1 MHGLS
6 HLSGI
11 KLLGDVDPTLPLP
24 PLKLELSRYS
34 KSAAQTII
42 NAGGEVK
49 AVYHNNLSL
58 RKEWY
63 PEKFMDKEIKDAKPT
78 RKNDICKFFFMSRFH
93 FSLADALRLQV
104 YYTNPAK
111 YGYLAEEIKAPVR
124 KMTPQEWSEVKSA

>member
-11 KLLGDVDPTLPLP
+11 KLLGDADPTLPLP

-78 RKNDICKFFFMSRFH
+78 RKTISVS
-93 FSLADALRLQV
+93 FSSCLASIFRSLML
-104 YYTNPAK
+104 
-111 YGYLAEEIKAPVR
+111 YGYKCITLTPLSMVTSPR
-124 KMTPQEWSEVKSA
+124 KSRLLFER